1 MTSADLHGISSSM
14 GPVRLVLAALIL
26 ALLTLVTPAQAQLVA
41 PSEKE
46 EPAFRA
52 LVVDLERLVEV
63 QAGGGWRIDRYEIE
77 DMIPS
82 ALQTVCKVPRETR
95 LRAIAWYDRRIKLL
109 GGPIETAYKGDLSA
123 VSDLLF
129 VTRVRTLLVEAD
141 KRALK
146 ECPFWLTPDVNFQ
159 GIQSDRHRTTLNL
172 ETGGLVQ
179 LRRTEGRWTYGGG
192 GVIRALI
199 GRGFEHTSILF
210 GAEFAGGAMLRLGA
224 TGSFVINYF
233 PALPLILR
241 MHDRTYHYDV
251 EIAPVV
257 LFQADDT
264 RFSYGV
270 RFGLGGGVQGKRTRG
285 LLPWAGI
292 AFAYEAYFP
301 GARPQMTFLRGGL
314 RVGLVWN

>member
-1 MTSADLHGISSSM
+1 MVA
-14 GPVRLVLAALIL
+14 VRLVLAMVFALAATFPL
-26 ALLTLVTPAQAQLVA
+26 RASAQLVA
-41 PSEKE
+41 PASGE
-46 EPAFRA
+46 EPAFKA

-82 ALQTVCKVPRETR
+82 ALQTVCKVPPEIRT
-95 LRAIAWYDRRIKLL
+95 RAIAWYERRIKLL
-109 GGPIETAYKGDLSA
+109 GGPIEKAYNGDLSA

-129 VTRVRTLLVEAD
+129 VTRVHMLLVEANR
-141 KRALK
+141 RALK
-146 ECPFWLTPDVNFQ
+146 ECPFWLTPDPGFH
-159 GIQSDRHRTTLNL
+159 GIQSDRHRFTLNL

-179 LRRTEGRWTYGGG
+179 LRHAEGRWTYGGG

-199 GRGFEHTSILF
+199 GRGFEHTAILF

-251 EIAPVV
+251 ELAPVA

-264 RFSYGV
+264 RFSFGV

-285 LLPWAGI
+285 LLPWAGV
-292 AFAYEAYFP
+292 AFAYETYFP
-301 GARPQMTFLRGGL
+301 GARPQMSFLRGGL